1 MVKSTRS
8 NFKTTISKAILNGLA
23 DDGGLFVFDTI
34 PKIDINSL
42 YHLTY
47 NDVAKQVFTLLLD
60 DFSSDAIIYIVDSTY
75 NHTYFQPETVTMTHL
90 NHHSYLNLY
99 HGETLAF
106 KDMALSILPKLIKE
120 AKRINQIDKP
130 SIVLTAT
137 SGDTGSAALSG
148 FSKNKEDYVIVLYP
162 AQGVSQ
168 FQEKQMHKLSNEH
181 CHVYAV
187 DGNFDDCQNIVKK
200 LFQSTKLKHTILA
213 SANSINIGRLIP
225 QITYYVYMYIR
236 LVQDKII
243 SKNEKID
250 VIVPTGNF
258 GNIYAA
264 YVAKQMGIPL
274 DTLTIASNS
283 NNVLHELIQTGQYN
297 INRSLLK
304 TISPSMDI
312 IISSNLERYVYTLLD
327 GNPNK
332 LNDFMSQL
340 KATKMQELTQIKT
353 QTIFKSGMAS
363 EEATLKTI
371 REVFRDNHILI
382 DPHTA
387 VAAHVYDKDQHNN
400 HTVIVST
407 ASPYKFIDA
416 MEEALEIK
424 SNDNLLNRLKHLST
438 FGRLDLPKKVS
449 EIATYNIDYK
459 TVLALNE
466 TYQYIKQKVGEIDEN

>member
-8 NFKTTISKAILNGLA
+8 NFKTTVSKAILNGLA
-23 DDGGLFVFDTI
+23 EDGGLFVFDSI
-34 PKIDINSL
+34 PRIDINAL
-42 YHLTY
+42 YDASY
-47 NDVAKQVFTLLLD
+47 NDVAKHVFSLLLD
-60 DFSSDAIIYIVDSTY
+60 DFSKDAIDDIVDSTY

-90 NHHSYLNLY
+90 NNHSYLNLY

-106 KDMALSILPKLIKE
+106 KDMALSILPKLVKE

-148 FSKNKEDYVIVLYP
+148 FSKNKEDYTIVLYP

-168 FQEKQMHKLSNEH
+168 FQEKQMHKLSNDH
-181 CHVYAV
+181 CMVYAV
-187 DGNFDDCQNIVKK
+187 DGNFDDCQNIVKE
-200 LFQSTKLKHTILA
+200 LFQTTKLKHSVLA

-225 QITYYVYMYIR
+225 QITYYVYTYIK
-236 LVQDKII
+236 LVQDKVI

-264 YVAKQMGIPL
+264 YVAKEMGIPL

-283 NNVLHELIQTGQYN
+283 NNALHELIQTGQYN

-327 GNPNK
+327 EDPDK

-340 KATKMQELTQIKT
+340 KSTKQQALKQIQT

-363 EEATLKTI
+363 EEETLKTI
-371 REVFRDNHILI
+371 KEVFKDNHLLI

-387 VAAHVYDKDQHNN
+387 VAAHVYHKNEYHK
-400 HTVIVST
+400 HTVVVST

-416 MEEALEIK
+416 MEEALGLNA
-424 SNDNLLNRLKHLST
+424 NDNLLNRLNQLSKL
-438 FGRLDLPKKVS
+438 GGLDLPEKVA
-449 EIATYNIDYK
+449 EIATFDINQK
-459 TVLALNE
+459 VVLPLDE